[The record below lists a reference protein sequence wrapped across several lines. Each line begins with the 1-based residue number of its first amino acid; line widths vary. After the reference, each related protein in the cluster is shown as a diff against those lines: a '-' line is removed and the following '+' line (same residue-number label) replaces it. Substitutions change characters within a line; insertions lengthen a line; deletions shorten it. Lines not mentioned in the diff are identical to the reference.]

1 MASLLVNR
9 GNRYR
14 DLITWGVHER
24 WMRENFRWMDA
35 EACGQVEA
43 QAILDQNPFSRN
55 DDVEMRVQVD
65 SPSTP

>member
-1 MASLLVNR
+1 
-9 GNRYR
+9 
-14 DLITWGVHER
+14 
-24 WMRENFRWMDA
+24 MRENFRWMDA

-55 DDVEMRVQVD
+55 DDVEMKVQVD